1 MIDEKKALLDAL
13 RPFPPN
19 TLRSLQEKIA
29 LEWTYHSNSIE
40 GNTLTLKE
48 TKVVLEGITIGGKS
62 VKEHLEVL
70 NHSEA
75 IQYLDEIVSSKENLS
90 EWEIKQIHSLVLKKI
105 DQKNAGVYRNE
116 NVLISGAKHT
126 PPEHFLV
133 SDQMK
138 DLLIRYQK
146 EWKNLHPLE
155 RASLLHIEFVKIH
168 PFIDGN
174 GRTSRLLQNLEL
186 IKQGFPPIV
195 IKKETRMSY
204 YKALDKAH
212 TTGEAEDFIKLSS
225 ECLIESMDL
234 YLNTIKKYPLDSK
247 ITREKIKTKEQHKV
261 IYKGIA
267 KKQTKTQRET
277 EIKEKNKT
285 QKQRSFKMNKKENK
299 NNKEIASVARPSFR
313 EDESSQIPALQ
324 LLQNMG
330 WTYLSPEEALNLRKN
345 NSSNVLL
352 EEILDSQLRTIN
364 KINHNG
370 STYDFKDENIANAI
384 QELKTMP
391 FEGLVITSE
400 KIFELLTLGKSYKET
415 IDGNQRS
422 YDLKYIDW
430 ENLENNVYHVTD
442 EYNIETQE
450 FDDRHRRPDIVLFI
464 NGIPIVV
471 IECKRLDI
479 TDPIEEAISQH
490 IRNQK
495 NKEIPQLFV
504 FSQILI
510 ALCPSSIGVNK
521 LRPRYGTTG
530 TKNRL
535 WSAWKEQSSFKT
547 KLKDLINRPLSR
559 EQKNK
564 LFATR
569 YKPFREYFE
578 NLEKESQEI
587 SYQDV
592 ILYGLCQ
599 PQRVVEFIKKFILYD
614 GGIKKIARYQQYFS
628 VKDTLERITSREPDK
643 KRLNGVIWHTQGSGK
658 SLSMV
663 MLAKSIIMEP
673 SIKEPK
679 VILLTD
685 RVNLDDQIYKT
696 FNNCQVCLEKASS
709 GTNLIQHLRSYK
721 STVIATTIFKFDTV
735 ANSKGL
741 LLDSKDIIILVDE
754 AHRTQYGIANAKV
767 RKVFPNACFIAYTG
781 TPLTKKEKHTIG
793 KFGGFI
799 GKAYTSRE
807 ALEDESI
814 VRLLYEGRL
823 IPQEIDKDLLDQKFE
838 IITQSLTKE
847 QKADLKKKYNSKSH
861 LAKTEQRIWMI
872 AYDISSHFYKN
883 WKGTGFKGQL
893 ATNSISVA
901 LKYQEYFKE
910 FNKIST
916 AVIISQTDVLKEHK
930 DTQEQESLLQKH
942 ERKIKENFGDTKR
955 YEKEMISKFNSHEE
969 PDILIVVN
977 KLLTGFDV
985 PRNTILYLDK
995 PLNDHTLLQATAR
1008 VNRVFE
1014 NKNFGYVIDYHGN
1027 LQRFLKALDHYD
1039 NLAQEAQELDLFDRQ
1054 EIKDSIR
1061 ELSKEIEELPK
1072 YYSDLKSL
1080 FSDIKNKRDL
1090 REYEKKLFEKTD
1102 REDFYKKL
1110 SLFGNSLHHALSSAD
1125 FLTNTN
1131 QKQIKIYQDELKFFY
1146 SLKNHI
1152 QTIYAESVDYR
1163 QYEPKIEKIL
1173 NIHVKAEK
1181 IKTIVHP
1188 IDIYDNAFNSELKD
1202 KKDQAKALMIM
1213 HSVKRYISAC
1223 IEKDS
1228 VFYERLS
1235 ELLEQT
1241 LKEYKE
1247 GRISEAEFLQQAF
1260 KFKEQALNRTGD
1272 NLPSSLDG
1280 KELAKAFFGTLHK
1293 VIEEENEL
1301 DEKSRDKI
1309 AEISLRISEIVRE
1322 HSIVDWVKNRDIQNQ
1337 IKNKIEDYICE
1348 EKDRLGWALDFE
1360 SMDRIMDEIIKTA
1373 KSHNL

>member
-1 MIDEKKALLDAL
+1 MKNKKDQLN
-13 RPFPPN
+13 F
-19 TLRSLQEKIA
+19 
-29 LEWTYHSNSIE
+29 
-40 GNTLTLKE
+40 KE
-48 TKVVLEGITIGGKS
+48 
-62 VKEHLEVL
+62 
-70 NHSEA
+70 
-75 IQYLDEIVSSKENLS
+75 Q
-90 EWEIKQIHSLVLKKI
+90 
-105 DQKNAGVYRNE
+105 
-116 NVLISGAKHT
+116 
-126 PPEHFLV
+126 PE
-133 SDQMK
+133 
-138 DLLIRYQK
+138 R
-146 EWKNLHPLE
+146 
-155 RASLLHIEFVKIH
+155 
-168 PFIDGN
+168 
-174 GRTSRLLQNLEL
+174 
-186 IKQGFPPIV
+186 
-195 IKKETRMSY
+195 
-204 YKALDKAH
+204 
-212 TTGEAEDFIKLSS
+212 FIKNQN
-225 ECLIESMDL
+225 I
-234 YLNTIKKYPLDSK
+234 
-247 ITREKIKTKEQHKV
+247 
-261 IYKGIA
+261 G
-267 KKQTKTQRET
+267 KKQNQKDKNDN
-277 EIKEKNKT
+277 IINKNKE
-285 QKQRSFKMNKKENK
+285 ENK
-299 NNKEIASVARPSFR
+299 NNKEITSVARPSFR
-313 EDESSQIPALQ
+313 EDESSQVPALQ

-345 NSSNVLL
+345 NPSNVLL
-352 EEILDSQLRTIN
+352 EEILDSQLRKIN
-364 KINHNG
+364 KIQYNG
-370 STYDFKDENIANAI
+370 SIYNFKDENIANAI
-384 QELKTMP
+384 QKLKTMP
-391 FEGLVITSE
+391 FEGLVITSK
-400 KIFELLTLGKSYKET
+400 KIFELLTLGTSYKET
-415 IDGNQRS
+415 IEGNQRS

-430 ENLENNVYHVTD
+430 GNLENNVYHVTD
-442 EYNIETQE
+442 EYNVETQE
-450 FDDRHRRPDIVLFI
+450 FDDRQRRPDIVLFI

-471 IECKRLDI
+471 IECKSLSI
-479 TDPIEEAISQH
+479 KEPIAKAISQH

-495 NKEIPQLFV
+495 NQEIPQLFV

-510 ALCPSSIGVNK
+510 ALCPADPNK
-521 LRPRYGTTG
+521 DNEFRSRYATTG
-530 TKNRL
+530 TEHRL

-547 KLKDLINRPLSR
+547 ELEDLINRPLSP

-564 LFATR
+564 LFTTIR
-569 YKPFREYFE
+569 YKPFRKHFE
-578 NLEKESQEI
+578 ELEKDPRQFTN
-587 SYQDV
+587 QDI
-592 ILYGLCQ
+592 ILYGLCR
-599 PQRVVEFIKKFILYD
+599 PERVLEFIKKFILYD

-628 VKDTLERITSREPDK
+628 VKNTLERITSGEPDK
-643 KRLNGVIWHTQGSGK
+643 KRPDGVIWHTQGSGK

-663 MLAKSIIMEP
+663 MLAKSIIMDP

-685 RVNLDDQIYKT
+685 RINLDDQIYKT
-696 FNNCQVCLEKASS
+696 FKNCQTSLEKASS
-709 GTNLIQHLRSYK
+709 GANLIQHLKSHK
-721 STVIATTIFKFDTV
+721 STIIATTIFKFDTV

-754 AHRTQYGIANAKV
+754 AHRTQYGIANAKI

-781 TPLTKKEKHTIG
+781 TPLTKKEKHTME
-793 KFGGFI
+793 KFGDLI

-814 VRLLYEGRL
+814 VPLLYEGRL
-823 IPQEIDKDLLDQKFE
+823 TPQEIDENLLDQKFE
-838 IITQSLTKE
+838 RITQSLTKE

-872 AYDISSHFYKN
+872 ACDISSHFYKN

-893 ATNSISVA
+893 ATSSISVA

-910 FNKIST
+910 FEEVST

-930 DTQEQESLLQKH
+930 NTQEEESLLQKH
-942 ERKIKENFGDTKR
+942 EKKIKENFGDTKR
-955 YEKEMISKFNSHEE
+955 YEKEMISKFNSNGE

-995 PLNDHTLLQATAR
+995 PLREHNLLQATAR

-1027 LQRFLKALDHYD
+1027 LDNFLKALYHYD
-1039 NLAQEAQELDLFDRQ
+1039 SLAQEAQELDLFDRE
-1054 EIKDSIR
+1054 EIKESIR
-1061 ELSKEIEELPK
+1061 QLSEEIEKLHQ
-1072 YYSDLKSL
+1072 YYSNLKNL

-1090 REYEKKLFEKTD
+1090 RKYEKKLFEKTD

-1131 QKQIKIYQDELKFFY
+1131 EKQIKIYQDELKFFY
-1146 SLKNHI
+1146 NLKNHI
-1152 QTIYAESVDYR
+1152 RKIYAESVDYR
-1163 QYEPKIEKIL
+1163 DYEPKIKKIL
-1173 NIHVKAEK
+1173 NIHVKAEEV
-1181 IKTIVHP
+1181 KTIVP
-1188 IDIYDNAFNSELKD
+1188 PVDIYDKTFNSKLEGES
-1202 KKDQAKALMIM
+1202 DQAKALMIM
-1213 HSVKRYISAC
+1213 HRIKRYISAC
-1223 IEKDS
+1223 MEKDS

-1235 ELLEQT
+1235 KLLEQT

-1247 GRISEAEFLQQAF
+1247 GRISEAEFLQKAF

-1272 NLPSSLDG
+1272 DLPSSLDG

-1309 AEISLRISEIVRE
+1309 AEISLKISEIVRE